1 MSTPNTPEAQMPDH
15 WRDAKGR
22 LVPDSLVKPID
33 KLRDQTVRKIVQQA
47 IDLNAIIGKFKSV
60 AFSDIASF
68 CEISAEQFETHVGG
82 EKGNVTLRTYDGE
95 FKVERSIQEHIAFD
109 ERLQS
114 AKALID
120 ECITEWSAGSRPEIQ
135 VLVTDA
141 FQVDQAGRVSTE
153 RVLGLR
159 RLAITDG
166 RWTEAM
172 RAIAESVTVV
182 GSKSYLRIYR
192 RVGDTG
198 RYEPISL
205 DIAAV

>member
-1 MSTPNTPEAQMPDH
+1 MNTQNLNESH

-22 LVPDSLVKPID
+22 LVPDSLVEPID

-47 IDLNAIIGKFKSV
+47 LDLNAVIAKFKSV
-60 AFSDIASF
+60 AFADIATF
-68 CEISAEQFETHVGG
+68 IEISAAQFEIHVGG
-82 EKGNVTLRTYDGE
+82 EKGNVTLRSYDGE

-109 ERLQS
+109 ERLQV

-120 ECITEWSAGSRPEIQ
+120 ACITEWSASSRPEIQ
-135 VLVTDA
+135 VLVNDA

-159 RLAITDG
+159 RLAITDE

-192 RVGDTG
+192 RVGATG